1 MEKEKLPQLHEIVI
15 GQISKVT
22 QFGAYCR
29 LPEYSNIE
37 VFIPLREVSFG
48 WIKNIHEHLRIGQN
62 VVCKIIY
69 FDRERHT
76 IDASIKQVT
85 SKEEKD
91 KINSYKLEKRLSAMF
106 RQLAKAINPGNVDA
120 ISAQAIEEFGTFT
133 NLAKAVMEKSPA
145 LEKTQLPKKLLSGIE
160 ENIKSIMRKRTFRVS
175 YIIKFLNY
183 NTKSGATQNRNIFS
197 EIEKAGIKLIY
208 ISAPTYKAV
217 AEGDSY
223 PAAEAKMKAVEATI
237 KKFKPNAAFSMEK
250 EKLKKENE
258 SVFESY
264 FK

>member
-1 MEKEKLPQLHEIVI
+1 MDNEKLPQLHQVVI
-15 GQISKVT
+15 GQISKVM

-29 LPEYSNIE
+29 LLEYGNLE

-48 WIKNIHEHLRIGQN
+48 WIKNIHEHLRTGQN

-91 KINSYKLEKRLSAMF
+91 KINSYKLERRLSAMF
-106 RQLAKAINPGNVDA
+106 RQLAKSTGQKNIEELAALA
-120 ISAQAIEEFGTFT
+120 ISEFGTFT
-133 NLAKAVMEKSPA
+133 NLAKAVMEKAPGLKTSKLPA
-145 LEKTQLPKKLLSGIE
+145 PLLSAIE
-160 ENIKSIMRKRTFRVS
+160 ENIKSIMRRRTFKVS
-175 YIIKFLNY
+175 YIMTLLNY
-183 NTKSGATQNRNIFS
+183 NTKSGASQNNDIFS
-197 EIEKAGIKLIY
+197 KISAAGVKLAY
-208 ISAPTYKAV
+208 ISAPKYRVV

-223 PAAEAKMKAVEATI
+223 PEAEEKI
-237 KKFKPNAAFSMEK
+237 KKIEEIMQKAKLKGVFSLEK
-250 EKLKKENE
+250 EKLRKEKE

-264 FK
+264 FA